1 MQKENKLTRNFI
13 IGTFVTLYV
22 MVSIISTIHVIDF
35 FRLSNPEWLAI
46 TLALSFEVG
55 AAASLASIIALK
67 KMNKGIVWILFF
79 TLTAMQA
86 MGNAYFAYMHLKDFQ
101 GWIELFGLVDSEL
114 IEQKRILSIVS
125 GAILPLVA
133 LGFIKSLVD
142 YIKPD
147 KEVNEGV
154 NTVNDQIT
162 DAVTQMTNK
171 DILEKAEEIKTQ
183 QIWDKVTELRESG
196 VLPTPTQE
204 DIENEPTALA
214 NSQYREQEE
223 IVDEIPEGEV
233 EEPLKEYTGTYDDFL
248 VERPF
253 PVVDPAREEAL
264 VEMMRLDQENGLYD
278 EPNYLIEEPILGNE
292 EPIEVIVEEPMIEQ
306 PIEVEPIPVQEV
318 IEEPVTEESDE
329 KKNLN

>member
-67 KMNKGIVWILFF
+67 KMNKGIVWVLFF

-86 MGNAYFAYMHLKDFQ
+86 MGNAYFAYMHLNDFQ

-147 KEVNEGV
+147 KEVNDGV

-171 DILEKAEEIKTQ
+171 DILEKADEIKTQ
-183 QIWDKVTELRESG
+183 QIWDKVAELRESG

-292 EPIEVIVEEPMIEQ
+292 EPIEVIVEQ